1 MTKSSLLRSDSER
14 KFTPPTE
21 FPAEY
26 VDGNGRKVVILGR
39 APVEAYPLIGYT
51 LHAEG
56 RLAEPDCWEGG
67 SAEPDCWTEKGSM
80 FTIEDASE
88 SDLHDLPK
96 RITTWHNV
104 YDNWVSSQ
112 CSSRSDADDIDN
124 VLRDALVSVRL
135 CVHRIE
141 RDEDG
146 GNPEIFVEEV

>member
-1 MTKSSLLRSDSER
+1 MGDR

-26 VDGNGRKVVILGR
+26 VDSNGGKAVILGR
-39 APVEAYPLIGYT
+39 GPHKVFPFIGHNAAGY
-51 LHAEG
+51 A
-56 RLAEPDCWEGG
+56 RY
-67 SAEPDCWTEKGSM
+67 WTEKGTFSSLGING
-80 FTIEDASE
+80 F
-88 SDLHDLPK
+88 DLHDIPK

-104 YDNWVSSQ
+104 YYDWLGPQ

-124 VLRDALVSVRL
+124 SLKSALVSERP
-135 CVHRIE
+135 CVYRIE